1 MAIQTLL
8 GKDAIEEIKPPVFFS
23 VYFIIPKK
31 DGGFR
36 PILDLRDLNKTLK
49 YLPFLM
55 LRTSDVL
62 RAIEP
67 QDCIV
72 KVDLKDAY
80 FHVPIAPHH
89 RHFLCFHF
97 EGKTFQFNVLPF
109 GLSLGPRVFM
119 KVVQAALAPLQQKG
133 ICVLPYLDDWLL
145 CAQNPTKVT
154 DNLRHLLAHIAKLG
168 FSINQTKCQLIP
180 GQCIQFLRV
189 QLNS

>member
-1 MAIQTLL
+1 
-8 GKDAIEEIKPPVFFS
+8 
-23 VYFIIPKK
+23 
-31 DGGFR
+31 
-36 PILDLRDLNKTLK
+36 
-49 YLPFLM
+49 M

-119 KVVQAALAPLQQKG
+119 KVVQAALAPL
-133 ICVLPYLDDWLL
+133 
-145 CAQNPTKVT
+145 
-154 DNLRHLLAHIAKLG
+154 
-168 FSINQTKCQLIP
+168 
-180 GQCIQFLRV
+180 
-189 QLNS
+189 